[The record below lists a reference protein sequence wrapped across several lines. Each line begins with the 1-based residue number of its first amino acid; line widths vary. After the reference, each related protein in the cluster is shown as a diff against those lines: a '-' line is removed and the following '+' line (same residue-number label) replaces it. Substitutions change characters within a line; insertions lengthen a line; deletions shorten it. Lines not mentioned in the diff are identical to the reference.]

1 MKVDRRLAWA
11 ALTAYVCAGGCTT
24 MREVP
29 RAELAAK
36 PERKGVRVMTR
47 DSLFYD
53 FDYARFDADSLT
65 GYRDRNDLEGVVTE
79 TAVHR
84 VALDDVQRLTA
95 RRIDWYRTGLVYGGG
110 LVAITAAA
118 LTLTVLKKSDPPPA
132 SGGPRGTD

>member
-1 MKVDRRLAWA
+1 MKVDRSLAWA
-11 ALTAYVCAGGCTT
+11 VLLAYVCAGGCTT
-24 MREVP
+24 LREVP

-110 LVAITAAA
+110 LVAVTAAA
-118 LTLTVLKKSDPPPA
+118 LTLTVLKKSDPAPA
-132 SGGPRGTD
+132 GGGPRGTD